1 MIWSQLLGGLQL
13 GVKNIRSLHDGIGK
27 CFENDLCELRVC
39 KAWSLQ
45 AERPLKDQPIV
56 YPFVCYT
63 VQNHAPTVPH
73 APNRP
78 PPPFS
83 MTWRRRLS
91 IIQRLPAL
99 EVSKPPRPPQAV
111 GPTSLCRARRA
122 PHNESGPSLRGRR
135 LRKRVNTRAYASAR
149 ECHMVRCAARSA

>member
-56 YPFVCYT
+56 CPFVCYT
-63 VQNHAPTVPH
+63 LKNHAPTDTH

-83 MTWRRRLS
+83 M
-91 IIQRLPAL
+91 QRLPAL
-99 EVSKPPRPPQAV
+99 EVSKLPRPPQAV

-122 PHNESGPSLRGRR
+122 PHNESGPSRRGRR

-149 ECHMVRCAARSA
+149 ECHMARCAARSA